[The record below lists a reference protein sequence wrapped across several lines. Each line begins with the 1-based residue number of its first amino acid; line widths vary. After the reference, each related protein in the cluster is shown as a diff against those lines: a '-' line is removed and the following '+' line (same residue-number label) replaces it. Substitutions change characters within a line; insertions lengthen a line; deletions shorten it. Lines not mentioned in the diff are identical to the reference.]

1 MTKLSN
7 PEPIFLDASGGLADG
22 GYIFLGVANDDPE
35 TNPIDCFWD
44 FARTI
49 PAEQPIRTIGGLVV
63 NGTTPA
69 SVFFAESDYS
79 TRMKDSG
86 GNLVFY
92 APTTYPVGSFQ
103 PLDSDLTAI
112 AALGTTAYG
121 RALLTLAN
129 QAALQ
134 TALGLP
140 AALPLTG
147 GALSGPVT
155 RSGGGGYFYGT
166 DPAMTDPKIY
176 PPLAIGT
183 ANPATGAGSLQGFY

>member
-1 MTKLSN
+1 MTKLFN
-7 PEPIFLDASGGLADG
+7 PEPIFLDARGNLVDG
-22 GYIFLGVANDDPE
+22 GYIYVGVANADPE
-35 TNPIDCFWD
+35 TSPIDCFWD

-69 SVFFAESDYS
+69 DVFFAESDYS
-79 TRMKDSG
+79 IKVEDSG
-86 GNLVFY
+86 HNLVRY
-92 APTTYPVGSFQ
+92 SPTTYPAGSYQ

-112 AALGTTAYG
+112 AALSTTAYG

-134 TALGLP
+134 SAVGLP
-140 AALPLTG
+140 AALAATG
-147 GALSGPVT
+147 GTVSGPIGRT
-155 RSGGGGYFYGT
+155 GAGAYFYGT
-166 DPAMTDPKIY
+166 APEMTDPKIY